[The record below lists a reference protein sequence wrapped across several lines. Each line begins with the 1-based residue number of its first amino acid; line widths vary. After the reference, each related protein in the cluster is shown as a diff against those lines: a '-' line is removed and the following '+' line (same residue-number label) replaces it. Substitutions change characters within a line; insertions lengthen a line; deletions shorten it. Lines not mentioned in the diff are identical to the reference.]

1 MPAPG
6 QSRRQPLVWL
16 SLTVLIALSLT
27 FGFAAL
33 RASPPDI
40 AASGPVVETP
50 KTASPAPLPD
60 AEPKR
65 GP

>member
-1 MPAPG
+1 MPYPG
-6 QSRRQPLVWL
+6 SRRQPLVWL

-33 RASPPDI
+33 RTSAPDI

-50 KTASPAPLPD
+50 KSAPPAPLPD

-65 GP
+65 GS